1 MAHMKGMIIYN
12 MLDGP
17 SNIKPTQEAVTK
29 PLQAVNIAVRKSRLQ
44 LTRVEN
50 DFIGVYESGF
60 PVACISLRHA
70 TRC

>member
-44 LTRVEN
+44 LTRKK
-50 DFIGVYESGF
+50 
-60 PVACISLRHA
+60 
-70 TRC
+70 